1 MGRKCEVD
9 DFIIYRIGLEGNYGK
24 RKSKKM
30 YKMKEK
36 NTKMLS
42 NYNFLLSLQLEI
54 IEFCWL
60 SLFYYC
66 LYRKEKSKVDK

>member
-1 MGRKCEVD
+1 
-9 DFIIYRIGLEGNYGK
+9 
-24 RKSKKM
+24 
-30 YKMKEK
+30 MKEK